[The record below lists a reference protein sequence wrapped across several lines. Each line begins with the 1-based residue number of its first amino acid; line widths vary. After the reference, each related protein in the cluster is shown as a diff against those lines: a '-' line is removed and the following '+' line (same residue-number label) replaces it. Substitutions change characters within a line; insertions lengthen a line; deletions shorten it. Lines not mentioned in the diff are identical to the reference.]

1 MTNKWLSSAA
11 LFAAMIGSACGPADA
26 APCGNN
32 SGGFEGW
39 KKVFAGEASGN
50 GVGSKAISAL
60 MATNYSVGTIRA
72 DRGQKSFKL
81 SLDQFMAKR
90 GGPAI
95 AARGKAMRSANAGL
109 FSSIE
114 KRRCVATGHLVAC
127 WC

>member
-11 LFAAMIGSACGPADA
+11 LFAAMIGLAHGPAHA

-50 GVGSKAISAL
+50 GLGPNAIPAH
-60 MATNYSVGTIRA
+60 MATKYSVGPIRA
-72 DRGQKSFKL
+72 ARGQKSFKL

-95 AARGKAMRSANAGL
+95 AARGKGMRSASARPC
-109 FSSIE
+109 SSIDE
-114 KRRCVATGHLVAC
+114 RFVC
-127 WC
+127 